1 VAVAWKWLVENKLC
15 GKEVQREDGMEDSW
29 QLLEHIVTTQ
39 EEAGGS
45 SLYRSAMA
53 KQANSNCGP
62 S

>member
-1 VAVAWKWLVENKLC
+1 M
-15 GKEVQREDGMEDSW
+15 KEVQREDAVEDNW

-53 KQANSNCGP
+53 KQANRNFGP

>member
-1 VAVAWKWLVENKLC
+1 MAVAWKWLVENKLG
-15 GKEVQREDGMEDSW
+15 GKEVQREDGIEESW

-39 EEAGGS
+39 EEAGCS
-45 SLYRSAMA
+45 ILYRSAAA